1 MKQKV
6 FVAMSGGVD
15 SSVAAAL
22 LKEKD
27 YEVIGVTM
35 CFNLDILKRKRPI
48 CCDRQAIEDARK
60 VAYKLGIRHYVLDFS
75 KVLREKIIKK
85 FSNEYLCARTP
96 NPCIDC
102 NRYIKFGA
110 LLEKVF
116 KIGADFL
123 ATGHYAR
130 IEKSHCGLYY
140 LKKAKDLTKDQSY
153 FLYYLTQEKL
163 KRIIFPLGELLKSEV
178 REIARKLNLPIK
190 DKPASQD
197 ICFLPTDNYREF
209 LSLHFKD
216 KIKAGEI
223 VDKEGKVLGKHKG
236 LCFYTLGQREGLGLG
251 GGPFYVIKLDKKT
264 NRIVVGK
271 REDTYTGKFF
281 IKKPHFIAEPIK
293 NKVVLE
299 VKIRYNHKETPAE
312 VIPKDDYLEVRFF
325 KPQSAVTPGQSAVFY
340 KDDLVLGGGVIET
353 E

>member
-48 CCDRQAIEDARK
+48 CCDKQAIEDARK
-60 VAYKLGIRHYVLDFS
+60 VAYKLGIKHYVLNFS
-75 KVLREKIIKK
+75 RVLKEKIIKK
-85 FSNEYLCARTP
+85 FCDEYLSARTP
-96 NPCIDC
+96 NPCVDC
-102 NRYIKFGA
+102 NRYIKFDA

-116 KIGADFL
+116 KIGADFF

-130 IEKSHCGLYY
+130 IELGNDGLYY
-140 LKKAKDLTKDQSY
+140 LKKAKDINKDQSY
-153 FLYYLTQEKL
+153 FLYCLTQEKL
-163 KRIIFPLGELLKSEV
+163 KRIIFPLGDYLKSEV
-178 REIARKLNLPIK
+178 REIARKLNLPVK

-197 ICFLPTDNYREF
+197 ICFLPADNYRNF

-216 KIKAGEI
+216 KIKPGEI
-223 VDKEGKVLGKHKG
+223 VDKEGRILGRHRG
-236 LCFYTLGQREGLGLG
+236 LCFYTLGQREGLGLS
-251 GGPFYVIKLDKKT
+251 GGPFYVIRLDKKT

-271 REDTYTGKFF
+271 KEDTYSERLF
-281 IKKPHFIAEPIK
+281 IKKPHFIGEPIK
-293 NKVVLE
+293 NKIVLN
-299 VKIRYNHKETPAE
+299 VKIRYNHRETPAE
-312 VIPKDDYLEVRFF
+312 VIPRGNYLEVKFF
-325 KPQSAVTPGQSAVFY
+325 KPQSAITPGQSAVFY
-340 KDDLVLGGGVIET
+340 KDDRVLGGGIIET
-353 E
+353 D

>member
-1 MKQKV
+1 MKERV
-6 FVAMSGGVD
+6 FVAMSGGID
-15 SSVAAAL
+15 SSVAAVL
-22 LKEKD
+22 LKEKG

-48 CCDRQAIEDARK
+48 CCDRQAIEDARR
-60 VAYKLGIRHYVLDFS
+60 VAYKLGIKHYVLDFS
-75 KVLREKIIKK
+75 KVLKEKIIKK
-85 FSNEYLCARTP
+85 FCDEYFSARTP
-96 NPCIDC
+96 NPCVDC
-102 NRYIKFGA
+102 NCYIKFGA
-110 LLEKVF
+110 LLEKIIKF
-116 KIGADFL
+116 GGNLL

-130 IEKSHCGLYY
+130 IEKDPAGLYY
-140 LKKAKDLTKDQSY
+140 LKKAKDMTKDQSY
-153 FLYYLTQEKL
+153 FLYYLNQDKL

-178 REIARKLNLPIK
+178 REITKKLNLPVK

-197 ICFLPTDNYREF
+197 ICFLPTDNYRDF

-223 VDKEGKVLGKHKG
+223 VDKEGRVLGKHKG
-236 LCFYTLGQREGLGLG
+236 LCFYTLGQREGLGLS

-271 REDTYTGKFF
+271 KEDTYTKSFL

-293 NKVVLE
+293 NRVVLN
-299 VKIRYNHKETPAE
+299 VKIRYNHRETPAE

-325 KPQSAVTPGQSAVFY
+325 EPQSAVTPGQSAVFY
-340 KDDLVLGGGVIET
+340 KDDLVLGGGIIET